1 MSSVPSV
8 ASVAS
13 VACRLARSRGALL
26 AAAVAAILVVLVAAA
41 HVRMYYGGPGSG
53 GRTAPDAALIQA
65 SVADVTPD
73 MLAERQPIV
82 LVDELV
88 VPDHRA
94 LRKSLFRWQGV
105 VRARERP
112 GSAAGCTA
120 ARFTLLSCF
129 DGASGTDVSI
139 YPAAR
144 GELAVDVRLA
154 RGRTLVLPPRWVWS
168 ARHALFETDLYD
180 CFSAALHALGASRI
194 GLPSLLGQPAAPAAA
209 GAQVTAS

>member
-1 MSSVPSV
+1 MSCVSRPSLASV

-13 VACRLARSRGALL
+13 DLVRSRGAFW

-41 HVRMYYGGPGSG
+41 HVRMYYSGPGSG
-53 GRTAPDAALIQA
+53 GRTATLIQA

-94 LRKSLFRWQGV
+94 LRRSLFRWQGV

-129 DGASGTDVSI
+129 DGAHGTDVSI

-168 ARHALFETDLYD
+168 ARQALFETDLYD

-194 GLPSLLGQPAAPAAA
+194 GLP
-209 GAQVTAS
+209 VTAS